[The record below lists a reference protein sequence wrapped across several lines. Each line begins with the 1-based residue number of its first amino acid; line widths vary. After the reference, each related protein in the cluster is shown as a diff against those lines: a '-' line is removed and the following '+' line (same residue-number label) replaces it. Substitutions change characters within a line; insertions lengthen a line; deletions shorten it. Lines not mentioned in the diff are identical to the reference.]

1 MKYRNVKTGEVI
13 EVPSKLGGNWELIGG
28 DKAEKPAAVVPDVPV
43 EVKEDVKP
51 VKKTE
56 KKTTTKKTAKK

>member
-1 MKYRNVKTGEVI
+1 MKYRNVKTGVVI

-28 DKAEKPAAVVPDVPV
+28 DKAEKPVAVVPNMPV
-43 EVKEDVKP
+43 EEEVKP

-56 KKTTTKKTAKK
+56 KKTTTKKTSKK